1 MSVTHP
7 LSHAQQAQWFLH
19 ALAPGSGAYNTGI
32 AVRVRSAVDVRAL
45 REAVTAIG
53 PRHGMLRSRYAEADG
68 RPVRVESATS
78 PVRLV
83 ERACAGADDEELRA
97 AVRAEL
103 NAPFPLRDEVPFRFV
118 LLTRSP
124 EDAVL
129 LVAGHHIS
137 TDAVSNTLLLRD
149 LLEAYEELSTGADAP
164 SPPPTADYGD
174 HVDKEARVLDSARG
188 RAMEEYWSGVSL
200 GSTPA
205 GLPTDHPRPTAQSFT
220 GDTLRETVPPELA
233 DALRTFAL
241 RSGVT
246 SYAVLL
252 GVFQSVLYR
261 HTRQGDFALG
271 VPTTTRLSSRMRDVV
286 GNFMNT
292 VVLRARFGAATTFD
306 DAVRATDEQLKLSM
320 DAVRYP
326 FSLLARASGASR
338 TAGRS
343 PMYQITFNMLA
354 TARFDAQLRPVLDTT
369 RPDLVT
375 RHAGLLLSPY
385 HLPQQEGQVDLAVDV
400 LQGEDTLAVDFRYD
414 SRLYERATV
423 ERLAQHFLRALDIA
437 TRTPDLRVA
446 AARLWDRADVRRPP
460 TRGGAPREKQPSAL
474 L

>member
-1 MSVTHP
+1 MSVVHP

-19 ALAPGSGAYNTGI
+19 ALAPGSGAYNTGV
-32 AVRVRSAVDVRAL
+32 AVRVRSAVDIRAL
-45 REAVTAIG
+45 RQAVTAIG

-68 RPVRVESATS
+68 RPVRVESDTG
-78 PVRLV
+78 PVRLT
-83 ERACAGADDEELRA
+83 ERACTGAGEEELRA

-103 NAPFPLRDEVPFRFV
+103 GVPFSLRDEVPFRFV

-149 LLEAYEELSTGADAP
+149 LLQAYQGIGGPADAP
-164 SPPPTADYGD
+164 SLAPTADYGD
-174 HVDKEARVLDSARG
+174 HVDKEQRLLDSARG
-188 RAMEEYWSGVSL
+188 KAMEGYWSGVSH

-205 GLPTDHPRPTAQSFT
+205 GLPTDHPRPATQSFT
-220 GDTLRETVPPELA
+220 GDTLRMTVPPELA
-233 DALRTFAL
+233 DAVRTFAL
-241 RSGVT
+241 RAGVT

-252 GVFQSVLYR
+252 GAFQSVLYR
-261 HTRQGDFALG
+261 HTRQGDFVLG
-271 VPTTTRLSSRMRDVV
+271 VPATTRLSSRMRDVV

-292 VVLRARFGAATTFD
+292 VVLRARFGAGTTFN
-306 DAVRATDEQLKLSM
+306 DAVHDTDEQLKLSM

-326 FSLLARASGASR
+326 FSLLARVSGTSR
-338 TAGRS
+338 AAGRS
-343 PMYQITFNMLA
+343 PLYQITFNMLA
-354 TARFDAQLRPVLDTT
+354 TARFDALLRPVLDTT
-369 RPDLVT
+369 HPELVT
-375 RHAGLLLSPY
+375 RHAGLSLSPY

-400 LQGEDTLAVDFRYD
+400 LQGEDRLAVDFRYD

-423 ERLAQHFLRALDIA
+423 ERLAEHFLRALDVA

-446 AARLWDRADVRRPP
+446 AARLWAPADVRRPP
-460 TRGGAPREKQPSAL
+460 TRGGAPRDKQISAL